1 MPYGTTGASE
11 LAIADAAVMTALL
24 DFMLEKN
31 LFTRVEVR
39 GILAHAVQILDSR
52 KDLMPV
58 KGAIDII
65 TDDLLPRFAE
75 PQGLGSDSTRVAG
88 QMPRL
93 ITRATTAAFTP
104 DFSLRFF
111 RRCAPV
117 RSPSRGPGS
126 PPWCRYKSER

>member
-65 TDDLLPRFAE
+65 ADDLLPRFAE
-75 PQGLGSDSTRVAG
+75 PQV
-88 QMPRL
+88 
-93 ITRATTAAFTP
+93 
-104 DFSLRFF
+104 
-111 RRCAPV
+111 
-117 RSPSRGPGS
+117 
-126 PPWCRYKSER
+126 